1 MLSGHGGRLT
11 LKKHVLQVFMRCLEG
26 IGIASRDC
34 PMPIVRVLFLITQAP
49 VNGIADDVNVNVVT
63 KSSIGCTLHLRT

>member
-1 MLSGHGGRLT
+1 
-11 LKKHVLQVFMRCLEG
+11 MRCLEA

-34 PMPIVRVLFLITQAP
+34 PMPIVRVLFLITRDS

-63 KSSIGCTLHLRT
+63 KSSIGCKLHLRT